1 MRKTS
6 KREIF
11 FQKFEYRIDSLV
23 DLMRAVTINNF
34 GDENTLNYSEEVPIP
49 DFAPN
54 QVLIKTYA
62 ASVNPLD
69 IRIRNGDLSLLMG
82 SKFPM
87 ILGNDVSGLIVKV
100 GENVTKF
107 KSGDEVYGMI
117 DSNNKKSITGFAKG
131 GSYAEYCV
139 TREDTLDF
147 LPKMMDRFDAASV
160 PLASLTAYQG
170 LKKVNPKKGQKIL
183 INGASG
189 GVGIFAV
196 QFSKLFGMNVTAVS
210 SGIHKEFL
218 LSIGSDSFINY
229 KKNDFKKG
237 NVKYDIIFDVVANTT
252 YKECKNV
259 LGENGLFIS
268 NVAKIKP
275 LIKNFISP
283 IFSVFTYKNRD
294 LYNWVESS
302 GKDLSEITKMI
313 DEGQIKTF
321 VSKQFKLTEA
331 REAHSYFDYNSVRG
345 KIILINEV
353 ESV

>member
-1 MRKTS
+1 
-6 KREIF
+6 
-11 FQKFEYRIDSLV
+11 
-23 DLMRAVTINNF
+23 MRAVIINSF
-34 GDENTLNYSEEVPIP
+34 GDESALNYSEEVPIP

-62 ASVNPLD
+62 AGVNPLD

-107 KSGDEVYGMI
+107 KPGDEVYGMI

-196 QFSKLFGMNVTAVS
+196 QLSKLFGMNVTAVS
-210 SGIHKEFL
+210 SEIHKEFL
-218 LSIGSDSFINY
+218 LSIGSDKFIDY
-229 KKNDFKKG
+229 KKNDFKKK
-237 NVKYDIIFDVVANTT
+237 NVKYDIIFDIVANTT
-252 YKECKNV
+252 YKDCKNV
-259 LGENGLFIS
+259 LNDNGLFIS
-268 NVAKIKP
+268 NVDKIKP
-275 LIKNFISP
+275 LIKNFFNP
-283 IFSVFTYKNRD
+283 MLSVFGYKNRD

-302 GKDLSEITKMI
+302 GKDLSEVTEMI
-313 DEGQIKTF
+313 DKGLIKTF
-321 VSKQFKLTEA
+321 VSKKFKLA
-331 REAHSYFDYNSVRG
+331 DANKAHSYFEHNSVRG
-345 KIILINEV
+345 KIILINEIEAV
-353 ESV
+353 

>member
-1 MRKTS
+1 
-6 KREIF
+6 
-11 FQKFEYRIDSLV
+11 
-23 DLMRAVTINNF
+23 MRAVTINNF

-62 ASVNPLD
+62 AGVNPLD

-82 SKFPM
+82 SKFPL

-107 KSGDEVYGMI
+107 KPGDEVYGMI

-131 GSYAEYCV
+131 GSYADYCV
-139 TREDTLDF
+139 SREDTLDF
-147 LPKMMDRFDAASV
+147 LPKMMNRFDAASV

-196 QFSKLFGMNVTAVS
+196 QLSKLFGLNVTAVS

-218 LSIGSDSFINY
+218 LSVGSDSFIDY
-229 KKNDFKKG
+229 KTSDFKKG
-237 NVKYDIIFDVVANTT
+237 DIKYDIIFDIVANTT
-252 YKECKNV
+252 YKDCKNV
-259 LGENGLFIS
+259 LNENGLFIS

-275 LIKNFISP
+275 LIKNFFNPLLS
-283 IFSVFTYKNRD
+283 IFAYKNRE
-294 LYNWVESS
+294 LYNWVESN
-302 GKDLSEITKMI
+302 GKDLSKITEMI
-313 DEGQIKTF
+313 DEGLIKTF
-321 VSKQFKLTEA
+321 VSKRFKLDEA
-331 REAHSYFDYNSVRG
+331 QEAHSHFEHNSVRG
-345 KIILINEV
+345 KIILINES
-353 ESV
+353 ETNQMLKKFGI

>member
-1 MRKTS
+1 
-6 KREIF
+6 
-11 FQKFEYRIDSLV
+11 
-23 DLMRAVTINNF
+23 MRAVIIDNF
-34 GDENTLNYSEEVPIP
+34 GDEITLKYSEEVTIP

-62 ASVNPLD
+62 AGVNPLD
-69 IRIRNGDLSLLMG
+69 IRMRNGDLSVLLG

-107 KSGDEVYGMI
+107 KPGDEVYGMI
-117 DSNNKKSITGFAKG
+117 DSNSKRSITGFAKG

-147 LPKMMDRFDAASV
+147 LPKTMNRFDAASV
-160 PLASLTAYQG
+160 PLASLAAYQA
-170 LKKVNPKKGQKIL
+170 LKKINPKKGQKIL

-196 QFSKLFGMNVTAVS
+196 QLSKVLDLNVTAVS
-210 SGIHKEFL
+210 SSIHREFL
-218 LSIGSDSFINY
+218 LSIGSDSFIDY
-229 KKNDFKKG
+229 KTDDFKKG
-237 NVKYDIIFDVVANTT
+237 DIKYDVIFDIVANTT

-259 LGENGLFIS
+259 LNENGLFIS

-275 LIKNFISP
+275 LIKNFFNHLFS
-283 IFSVFTYKNRD
+283 IFCYKNRD

-302 GKDLSEITKMI
+302 GEDLSKITEMI
-313 DEGQIKTF
+313 DKGLIETF
-321 VSKQFKLTEA
+321 VSQRFKLAEA
-331 REAHSYFDYNSVRG
+331 QRSHSYFEHNSVRG
-345 KIILINEV
+345 KVILINEV
-353 ESV
+353 NIGA